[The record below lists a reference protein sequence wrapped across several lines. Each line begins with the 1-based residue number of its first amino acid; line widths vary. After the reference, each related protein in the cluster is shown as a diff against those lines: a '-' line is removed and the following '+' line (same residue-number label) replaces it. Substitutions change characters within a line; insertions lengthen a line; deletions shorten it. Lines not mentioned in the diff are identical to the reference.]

1 MRSRWITNLL
11 KENNDVQSQLL
22 IETDVTRVN
31 LMTGKAS
38 ELKKK
43 LHEEET
49 AHHAIDA
56 NKTRLDSEYQ
66 RVKAQLQTLS
76 ESVRALEAEL
86 RQTQVRTGGDASWYR
101 VDINRCML
109 SV

>member
-1 MRSRWITNLL
+1 MLRARLDKEAAVRSRWITNLL

-31 LMTGKAS
+31 LMTVKAS

-49 AHHAIDA
+49 AHHTIDA

-66 RVKAQLQTLS
+66 RVKSQVHQLT
-76 ESVRALEAEL
+76 ESVRVLEVEL
-86 RQTQVRTGGDASWYR
+86 RQAQVGPW
-101 VDINRCML
+101 
-109 SV
+109 SVIT